1 MNPEIKQKWLNALR
15 SGEYPQARKS
25 LRNGNGF
32 CCLGV
37 LCDIYSKETNKS
49 WTRYD
54 ADREVYVPFD
64 ELRDK
69 VEDLYDYL
77 HMDEEHEILP
87 QSVMN
92 WAGLESG
99 SPEVEVNNDEFDG
112 IGSLKIELVSLND
125 EGGTFARIAD
135 LIEKSL

>member
-1 MNPEIKQKWLNALR
+1 MNPEIKQKWVDALR
-15 SGEYPQARKS
+15 SGEYQQGRNS

-37 LCDIYSKETNKS
+37 LCDLYSKENNKS

-54 ADREVYVPFD
+54 ADQEVYVPFD

-77 HMDEEHEILP
+77 HMDGEPELLP

-92 WAGLESG
+92 WAGLDIG
-99 SPEVEVNNDEFDG
+99 SPEVEVNDEPDG
-112 IGSLKIELVSLND
+112 FGSLTRELADLND
-125 EGGTFARIAD
+125 NRETFATIAD

>member
-15 SGEYPQARKS
+15 SGEYPQGRNS
-25 LRNGNGF
+25 LRNINGF

-37 LCDIYSKETNKS
+37 LCDIYSKELNKS
-49 WTRYD
+49 WTRYG
-54 ADREVYVPFD
+54 ADREVYAPFD

-69 VEDLYDYL
+69 VEEYDEL
-77 HMDEEHEILP
+77 HMDDESELLP

-99 SPEVEVNNDEFDG
+99 SPEVEINNDEFDG
-112 IGSLKIELVSLND
+112 IGSLKRELALLND
-125 EGGTFARIAD
+125 EGETFATIAD
-135 LIEKSL
+135 LIEQSL

>member
-15 SGEYPQARKS
+15 SGEYPQGRNS

-54 ADREVYVPFD
+54 ADRGEVYVPFD

-77 HMDEEHEILP
+77 HMDEEPELLP

-99 SPEVEVNNDEFDG
+99 SPEVEVD
-112 IGSLKIELVSLND
+112 IGPLKRELATLND
-125 EGGTFARIAD
+125 EGETFDTIAD

>member
-15 SGEYPQARKS
+15 SGEYPQGRND
-25 LRNGNGF
+25 LRNGDGF

-37 LCDIYSKETNKS
+37 LCDIYVKENNKS
-49 WTRYD
+49 WMKYEDD
-54 ADREVYVPFD
+54 ADECIPFD
-64 ELRDK
+64 ELNDTL
-69 VEDLYDYL
+69 ENSYDHL
-77 HMDEEHEILP
+77 FLDGEPQLLP

-99 SPEVEVNNDEFDG
+99 SPEVKVNNDEPDAF
-112 IGSLKIELVSLND
+112 GSLKRKLADLND
-125 EGGTFARIAD
+125 SGATFATIAD